1 MMEGVREDEEG
12 ETEATEERWQSPTTG
27 QSVLISVC
35 NKESETLGP
44 REDMVHL
51 VSALTRSECV
61 CVCLRSKATKYADA
75 CILHTEMPMGVYRNE

>member
-1 MMEGVREDEEG
+1 MGRKYDEG
-12 ETEATEERWQSPTTG
+12 EKEAGKEERWQASTPG

-51 VSALTRSECV
+51 VSAIVSMCV
-61 CVCLRSKATKYADA
+61 CVCE
-75 CILHTEMPMGVYRNE
+75 I